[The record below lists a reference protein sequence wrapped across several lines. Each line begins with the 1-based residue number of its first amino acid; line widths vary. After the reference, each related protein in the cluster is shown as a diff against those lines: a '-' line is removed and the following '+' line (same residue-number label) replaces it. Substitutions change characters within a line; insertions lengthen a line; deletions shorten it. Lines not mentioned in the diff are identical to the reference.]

1 MDDNKIIDLLF
12 ERSEQGIAELSN
24 KYEKIIKQIIN
35 NILNNDSDTQECIN
49 DTYLA
54 IWNNIPPENPKNLSA
69 YIYKIARNTALNK
82 YHANTAQKRNSKY
95 DVALEELSDV
105 LNSPQTTES
114 EYNQIELSFS
124 INEFLKKLDTES
136 QNIFVRRYWYF
147 DSVNDIAKNMKRTP
161 NSISLKLLRIKNKLR
176 KFLITKGY
184 DL

>member
-1 MDDNKIIDLLF
+1 M
-12 ERSEQGIAELSN
+12 
-24 KYEKIIKQIIN
+24 
-35 NILNNDSDTQECIN
+35 
-49 DTYLA
+49 
-54 IWNNIPPENPKNLSA
+54 
-69 YIYKIARNTALNK
+69 
-82 YHANTAQKRNSKY
+82 
-95 DVALEELSDV
+95 ALEELSDV
-105 LNSPQTTES
+105 LNSTQTTES

>member
-82 YHANTAQKRNSKY
+82 YHANTA
-95 DVALEELSDV
+95 
-105 LNSPQTTES
+105 
-114 EYNQIELSFS
+114 
-124 INEFLKKLDTES
+124 
-136 QNIFVRRYWYF
+136 
-147 DSVNDIAKNMKRTP
+147 
-161 NSISLKLLRIKNKLR
+161 
-176 KFLITKGY
+176 
-184 DL
+184 